1 MYTKRTTKHFSQ
13 LKKHGGQGVKVL
25 RQKGIERQR
34 GYTKSVREGT
44 QRVSEKFKL
53 CQWDIKCTA
62 VRVKVVRHKISER
75 DHQSQGAKMNVQT
88 QTECQRDT
96 ERDRERQREAESD
109 RERRREAERGRER
122 WREAQRG
129 TERPESGEEWHRES
143 WRKTKREAEKD
154 GKN

>member
-1 MYTKRTTKHFSQ
+1 M
-13 LKKHGGQGVKVL
+13 
-25 RQKGIERQR
+25 
-34 GYTKSVREGT
+34 
-44 QRVSEKFKL
+44 SEKFKL

-109 RERRREAERGRER
+109 RERRREAERGGER
-122 WREAQRG
+122 HREAQRG
-129 TERPESGEEWHRES
+129 QRVEKSGTERAGERQRERPRKMERIRES
-143 WRKTKREAEKD
+143 
-154 GKN
+154 

>member
-25 RQKGIERQR
+25 RHIVRARKAQ
-34 GYTKSVREGT
+34 SVREGT

-53 CQWDIKCTA
+53 CQWDIKCAA

-88 QTECQRDT
+88 QTECQRDAAKV
-96 ERDRERQREAESD
+96 RETRSD
-109 RERRREAERGRER
+109 RD
-122 WREAQRG
+122 
-129 TERPESGEEWHRES
+129 T
-143 WRKTKREAEKD
+143 
-154 GKN
+154 